1 MTDDIPKDRVKELR
15 QEAILCRV
23 KYHNNLPELPFD
35 PKFLPYPFEPTR
47 FVQYAAT
54 SLERNHKH
62 ELLCE
67 TDVGV
72 DVDLIDPSAFKTD
85 RTASLHPDDEK
96 LLEDDDPNAINDRR
110 SRHQRSV
117 AWLRKTEYLST
128 EHYNKWNKS
137 EKIETKLGHNVK
149 QRFAE
154 EIVYRDRES
163 QINAIEATFTAAK
176 KPIQRHYSKPG
187 VHAVE
192 VLPLLPDFKLWRYP
206 CAQVIFDDDP
216 ARKGISAAE
225 QREEVNQAVI
235 RGMVDETGDHFVV
248 YFLPTEET
256 KQQRRF
262 DAENHVAFTE
272 GASYEYEKAR
282 EYNWNVKN
290 KTMTNYEENYFFVFR
305 KDDKDCPAG
314 VYYNELE
321 TRVRLSKRRKVQ
333 SSFGGGPM
341 APPQPPSKMRL
352 VVQHR
357 DFTYEELQAQTARLD
372 MLKHESEDEEEEEE
386 AEQEHPEAQES
397 EGEAQKNH
405 SPLLESPS
413 PASGAKRGPQLH
425 SDSEGEHSSLEGDE
439 EAEQKATLQSHLGTR
454 RSSTKRSTT
463 AAVFSDDDDEEEE
476 EGADKEEEEEG
487 KEIHDTR
494 HSVSSD
500 LSNDSPPRTQS
511 PIPSRFS
518 SKRPTRKRSFTE
530 VEDNSGSDNEDERS
544 PSPPP
549 SHRRRQEFTPAP
561 RPSVNSSSRRPV
573 LSESD
578 DDLSSLSG

>member
-1 MTDDIPKDRVKELR
+1 MTDDIPKDRIKDLR
-15 QEAILCRV
+15 QETILCRV

-35 PKFLPYPFEPTR
+35 PKFLPYPFESTR

-54 SLERNHKH
+54 TLERNHKH

-72 DVDLIDPSAFKTD
+72 DVELIDPSAFKTD
-85 RTASLHPDDEK
+85 R
-96 LLEDDDPNAINDRR
+96 I
-110 SRHQRSV
+110 V

-137 EKIETKLGHNVK
+137 EKIETKLGHNIK

-192 VLPLLPDFKLWRYP
+192 VLPVLPDFKLWRYP

-256 KQQRRF
+256 KQQRRL
-262 DAENHVAFTE
+262 DAEAHVAFTE

-305 KDDKDCPAG
+305 KEDKDCPSG

-321 TRVRLSKRRKVQ
+321 TRVRLSKRRKMQ
-333 SSFGGGPM
+333 SNFGSGPM
-341 APPQPPSKMRL
+341 APSQPPSRMRL

-372 MLKHESEDEEEEEE
+372 MLKHESEDEEEEE
-386 AEQEHPEAQES
+386 AEQEHAETQQS
-397 EGEAQKNH
+397 DGEEPKDN

-413 PASGAKRGPQLH
+413 SGASQAKRGSRVH
-425 SDSEGEHSSLEGDE
+425 SDSDGGHSTLEEDE
-439 EAEQKATLQSHLGTR
+439 ESGHRCVPQSHSDPK

-476 EGADKEEEEEG
+476 EGAEKEDEEEG
-487 KEIHDTR
+487 GEIPHTR

-500 LSNDSPPRTQS
+500 LSNDSPSRRQS
-511 PIPSRFS
+511 PLTSHFS
-518 SKRPTRKRSFTE
+518 SKRSTRKRSFSE
-530 VEDNSGSDNEDERS
+530 AEDNSISDNEDERS

-549 SHRRRQEFTPAP
+549 SHRRRQEFITAP
-561 RPSVNSSSRRPV
+561 RPPVSSSSRRPV

>member
-1 MTDDIPKDRVKELR
+1 MTDDVPKDRVKELR
-15 QEAILCRV
+15 QETILCRV
-23 KYHNNLPELPFD
+23 KYYNNLPELPFD
-35 PKFLPYPFEPTR
+35 PKFLPYPFESTR

-85 RTASLHPDDEK
+85 RT
-96 LLEDDDPNAINDRR
+96 
-110 SRHQRSV
+110 V

-137 EKIETKLGHNVK
+137 EKIETKLGHNIK

-216 ARKGISAAE
+216 ARKGISTAE

-256 KQQRRF
+256 KQQRRL
-262 DAENHVAFTE
+262 DAENHVAFAE

-305 KDDKDCPAG
+305 KEDKDCPAG

-321 TRVRLSKRRKVQ
+321 TRVRLSKRRKAQ
-333 SSFGGGPM
+333 SSFGGGSM

-386 AEQEHPEAQES
+386 EEIEQEHADAQES
-397 EGEAQKNH
+397 ESEEQKGH
-405 SPLLESPS
+405 SSLLESPS
-413 PASGAKRGPQLH
+413 PCGETVHLFAFNSMFCEEIIFPSVTASRAKGGSQLH
-425 SDSEGEHSSLEGDE
+425 SDSEGGHSSLEDDE
-439 EAEQKATLQSHLGTR
+439 DAGQRSNLQGHSDTK

-463 AAVFSDDDDEEEE
+463 AAVFSDDDEEEE
-476 EGADKEEEEEG
+476 EGADREEDEEEG
-487 KEIHDTR
+487 EETHRTR

-500 LSNDSPPRTQS
+500 LSNDSSSRRQS
-511 PIPSRFS
+511 PVSSRFS
-518 SKRPTRKRSFTE
+518 SKRPTRKRSFSE
-530 VEDNSGSDNEDERS
+530 AEDNSVSDNEDERS

-549 SHRRRQEFTPAP
+549 SHRRHQEFIPAP
-561 RPSVNSSSRRPV
+561 RPPINSSSRRPV